1 MRGRESTRSAVPNAR
16 IQRLDRA
23 PLDLAVYRGALQ
35 PGVVYPQRLLH
46 ARPGLMPR
54 DAPTARGKACKPSL
68 VGTNRKVANRVL

>member
-1 MRGRESTRSAVPNAR
+1 
-16 IQRLDRA
+16 
-23 PLDLAVYRGALQ
+23 
-35 PGVVYPQRLLH
+35 LLH